1 MLYIILH
8 SIIDIYSIGKR
19 SPEDINEVSDSQ
31 PLAPSVPVQRFDLDE
46 HLSQMAHRARVRR
59 QACGQTRYVLFI
71 VDTSGSIGSGVFE
84 TVKRVI
90 ADISETLCDYLKV
103 ALITYSSDIN
113 LEFCFNCNNNNRR
126 DIKNAI
132 MRARYRSGLTHTTDA
147 IKCACEQILTSQCGL
162 PQSGIFTP
170 NIDVVLLTDG
180 YHNGPCR
187 KNLDKE
193 LQCLHGKSN
202 INTFGIGVGRTVH
215 QSVVKLTKG
224 NGDHIFRVDNFQ
236 QLQELLKFIKLL
248 LAIPGP
254 DGQPKYKCA
263 GHHASCHG

>member
-1 MLYIILH
+1 ML
-8 SIIDIYSIGKR
+8 SIGKR
-19 SPEDINEVSDSQ
+19 LAEDINEEIDSAME
-31 PLAPSVPVQRFDLDE
+31 PLAPSVPAQQFDLDK
-46 HLSQMAHRARVRR
+46 HLSQIAHTARVRR

-84 TVKRVI
+84 SVKRVV

-113 LEFCFNCNNNNRR
+113 LEFCFKCNNNNRR

-132 MRARYRSGLTHTTDA
+132 MRAKYRGGGTSTTDA

-162 PQSGIFTP
+162 PKASGIYTP

-180 YHNGPCR
+180 RHNGPCLS
-187 KNLDKE
+187 NLDRE

-202 INTFGIGVGRTVH
+202 INTFGIGIGSTDH

-224 NGDHIFRVDNFQ
+224 NGDHIFRVENFQ
-236 QLQELLKFIKLL
+236 ELQSLLQGIKLL
-248 LAIPGP
+248 LALKGP
-254 DGQPKYKCA
+254 DGKPLYDCA